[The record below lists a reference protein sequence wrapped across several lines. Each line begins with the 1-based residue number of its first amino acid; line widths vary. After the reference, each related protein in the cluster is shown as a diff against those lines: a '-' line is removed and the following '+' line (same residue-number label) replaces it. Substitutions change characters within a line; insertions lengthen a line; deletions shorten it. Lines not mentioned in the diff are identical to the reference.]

1 MPPGTVVPFVIEIV
15 TILFVLLRFGFL
27 VSAVLNVVE
36 ATMLITPSIWPPQQW
51 HTSLTVLAG
60 AFIALLAGYGFV
72 TSLGGRPLFTGE
84 LMEA

>member
-1 MPPGTVVPFVIEIV
+1 VPFAIEII

-27 VSAVLNVVE
+27 ASVVLNIVE

-60 AFIALLAGYGFV
+60 AVIILIAGYGFV
-72 TSLGGRPLFTGE
+72 TSLGGRPLFTGD
-84 LMEA
+84 LIEA